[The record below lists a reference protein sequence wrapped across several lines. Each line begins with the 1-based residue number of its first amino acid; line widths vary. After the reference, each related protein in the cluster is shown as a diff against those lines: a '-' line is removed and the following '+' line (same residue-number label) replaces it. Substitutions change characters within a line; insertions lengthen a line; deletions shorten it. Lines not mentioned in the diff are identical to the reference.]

1 MFTITFILAVITGLG
16 IASNYKKKEEENPE
30 EYGGQ
35 NFIATWIITGI
46 ISLIVYNLILG
57 LIYHLF

>member
-1 MFTITFILAVITGLG
+1 MFSFTFIMAVITGLG
-16 IASNYKKKEEENPE
+16 IASHFQKKEEENPE

-35 NFIATWIITGI
+35 NFIANWIITGF
-46 ISLIVYNLILG
+46 ISLIVYNLIFG